1 MYSSSCSF
9 FIVISPLWSIDQT
22 VHEEGGEGHCI
33 EIPQIDFAQALI
45 HNQSTSNIEPSCP
58 LPTFATLL
66 ILAKYLM
73 VLKSYQGNKQYV
85 WRSLST
91 LKWHRDLDLVLQ
103 ANIPLDCQAPGR
115 HTKSSRIPVKYR
127 TILPNTWLETKKQW
141 RVTYQRAETQQID
154 YQM

>member
-45 HNQSTSNIEPSCP
+45 HNQSTSNIEPACP
-58 LPTFATLL
+58 LPTFATSL

-73 VLKSYQGNKQYV
+73 VSKSFQGNKQYV

-91 LKWHRDLDLVLQ
+91 LKWHRDLDLGHKQISPWIVRHQGDTQKALEFW
-103 ANIPLDCQAPGR
+103 LDRELSCQTPSCKPKNNEEW
-115 HTKSSRIPVKYR
+115 HISKNWNTKIEDQ
-127 TILPNTWLETKKQW
+127 L
-141 RVTYQRAETQQID
+141 
-154 YQM
+154 